1 MCKGR
6 EARAD
11 TNFARNPNAV
21 DTATEDRGVKRC
33 DAGETFSQTGQRT
46 ICDRRVERHAEVYT
60 VTGVSGSFSP
70 RDLHRFFWEAG
81 LDQRVKPHGRVHP
94 KKWVMVMR
102 SECAELGAVAI
113 VPEGDASEPLY
124 SARDTSSTP
133 KRQRS
138 VTCSGKGS
146 SSPRGEEG
154 RQASQR
160 GGLHRSQSTKAD
172 GG

>member
-46 ICDRRVERHAEVYT
+46 ICESAGRKARR
-60 VTGVSGSFSP
+60 SP
-70 RDLHRFFWEAG
+70 HGNRRFGFVLSKGPSPVFWEAG
-81 LDQRVKPHGRVHP
+81 LDQRVKPHGHQPLKRLL
-94 KKWVMVMR
+94 VMR

-160 GGLHRSQSTKAD
+160 GGLHRSQSTEAD